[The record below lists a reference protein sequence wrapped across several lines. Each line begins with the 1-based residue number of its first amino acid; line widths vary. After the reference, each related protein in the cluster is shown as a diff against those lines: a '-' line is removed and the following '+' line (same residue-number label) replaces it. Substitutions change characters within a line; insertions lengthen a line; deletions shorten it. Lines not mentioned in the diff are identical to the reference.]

1 MIECKITITCM
12 RMVIMGANSTMLM
25 IILGANSTMLM
36 IIMGDNSIHVI
47 TIMIIIGAN
56 NYYVNGN
63 NGC

>member
-36 IIMGDNSIHVI
+36 IIMGDNSII